1 MQFFDLNRQYRL
13 NDILTPFYTLSDLR
27 QQDWYLS
34 KIRVDHDCLHNTEQ
48 VEGQA
53 VLCSSQQIQM
63 EMGWL
68 IHDTG
73 HELQVL
79 FKGIETPANQ
89 DSMILVKGAR
99 LVDQQNQE
107 LSAQALSLWIDGT
120 LLPMLPDIRKE
131 IKSRLSLWDYAEYDV

>member
-1 MQFFDLNRQYRL
+1 MQFFDLSRQYHL
-13 NDILTPFYTLSDLR
+13 DDILTPFYALDELG
-27 QQDWYLS
+27 QQQWFLA
-34 KIRVDHDCLHNTEQ
+34 KIRVDHNCLQDTDQ
-48 VEGQA
+48 VEGQV
-53 VLCSSQQIQM
+53 VLCSNQHIQI
-63 EMGWL
+63 EMGWV

-99 LVDQQNQE
+99 LVDQDHQE